1 MHHQMLMYL
10 GSLGSLKK
18 LFKVTLQVASS
29 NPYTFF
35 MLLKL
40 PACFTTQYDAC
51 QSMNELLIN
60 YSFIG
65 SPQR

>member
-1 MHHQMLMYL
+1 MLMYL
-10 GSLGSLKK
+10 GSLGSLKE
-18 LFKVTLQVASS
+18 LFRVTLQVASS
-29 NPYTFF
+29 

-51 QSMNELLIN
+51 QSINELLIN